1 MKQHSVFDSL
11 SFFSVFPWA
20 VADLPGCH
28 MSTLSYSELFCHTQ
42 VSSGLA
48 LWKPQSTLGLTCWV
62 CNHFCVQSIERLC
75 YTSSVD
81 ASAVQTVVV
90 RVFNRER
97 KKSCMAEWANLQIT
111 CLTGYK
117 ILKTALPNRTVMKHC
132 ISQVNQVTIQ
142 YFMNTQ
148 TIMTKQRTGHDSVFP
163 GLGFSQVMENWKG
176 HGILLC
182 IFSGLESNEK
192 LLDLL

>member
-1 MKQHSVFDSL
+1 MGKFTDYLPDWLQNPQNSL
-11 SFFSVFPWA
+11 TKPN
-20 VADLPGCH
+20 P
-28 MSTLSYSELFCHTQ
+28 TL
-42 VSSGLA
+42 
-48 LWKPQSTLGLTCWV
+48 
-62 CNHFCVQSIERLC
+62 
-75 YTSSVD
+75 
-81 ASAVQTVVV
+81 
-90 RVFNRER
+90 
-97 KKSCMAEWANLQIT
+97 
-111 CLTGYK
+111 
-117 ILKTALPNRTVMKHC
+117 MKHC